1 MQTERCVPHLGPE
14 MWEGWEAGFERAKR
28 DARSWLE
35 GQADLMR
42 GEGTKTLEPHL
53 VLGLPDAAIVWLA
66 DEIEAGL
73 VVVGSRGHGRM
84 RALVGS
90 VSDSVV
96 HHAH

>member
-1 MQTERCVPHLGPE
+1 MQTERYVPHLRPE
-14 MWEGWEAGFERAKR
+14 MWEGWEAGFERAKL

-42 GEGTKTLEPHL
+42 GEGAKTLEPHL
-53 VLGLPDAAIVWLA
+53 VLGWPDAAIVWLA

-73 VVVGSRGHGRM
+73 VVVGSRGRGRM
-84 RALVGS
+84 RALVGR

>member
-1 MQTERCVPHLGPE
+1 VPHLGPE
-14 MWEGWEAGFERAKR
+14 MWEGWEAGFEWPKR

-42 GEGTKTLEPHL
+42 GEGSKTLEPHL
-53 VLGLPDAAIVWLA
+53 VLGRTHAAIVWLA

-84 RALVGS
+84 RALIGS

-96 HHAH
+96 HDAH

>member
-1 MQTERCVPHLGPE
+1 MQTERYVQHVDPE

-42 GEGTKTLEPHL
+42 GEGAKTLELHL
-53 VLGLPDAAIVWLA
+53 VLGRPHAAIVWLA

-73 VVVGSRGHGRM
+73 MVVGSRGHGRM

-90 VSDSVV
+90 VSD
-96 HHAH
+96 

>member
-1 MQTERCVPHLGPE
+1 L
-14 MWEGWEAGFERAKR
+14 EAGFERAKR
-28 DARSWLE
+28 DAPLVVGGTGRSH
-35 GQADLMR
+35 A
-42 GEGTKTLEPHL
+42 GEGSKTLEPHL
-53 VLGLPDAAIVWLA
+53 VLGRPDAAIVWLA

-96 HHAH
+96 HDAH

>member
-1 MQTERCVPHLGPE
+1 VPHLRPE
-14 MWEGWEAGFERAKR
+14 IWEGWEAGFERTKR

-35 GQADLMR
+35 EQVGLMR
-42 GEGTKTLEPHL
+42 GEGSKTLEPHL
-53 VLGLPDAAIVWLA
+53 VLGRRDTAIVWLA

-96 HHAH
+96 HDTH